1 MMICTSRSIG
11 KEFFSHV
18 LLALDFSLH
27 FPAPKFKKFITNA
40 NHVLQNIL
48 MIPTTEIFNLLSPI
62 IASLLKISSV
72 LRISGKPLFEIKLR
86 LFVGAMKKVEES
98 AEE

>member
-1 MMICTSRSIG
+1 
-11 KEFFSHV
+11 
-18 LLALDFSLH
+18 
-27 FPAPKFKKFITNA
+27 
-40 NHVLQNIL
+40 